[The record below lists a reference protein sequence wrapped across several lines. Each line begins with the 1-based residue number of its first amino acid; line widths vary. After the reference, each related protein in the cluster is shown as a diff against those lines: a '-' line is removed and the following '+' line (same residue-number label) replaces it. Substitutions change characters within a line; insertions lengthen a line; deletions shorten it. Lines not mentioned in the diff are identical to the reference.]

1 MNWDGM
7 YSTFDADGSDWF
19 EDLNERHMSDDTL
32 DIVRSARSEAHN
44 FVDFTF
50 SDSEREDLEV
60 IELKSFVDEKFPA
73 DSQELELRMAIERA
87 IEAVES

>member
-1 MNWDGM
+1 M

-19 EDLNERHMSDDTL
+19 EDLNEWHMSDDTL

-50 SDSEREDLEV
+50 SDTERGYLEV
-60 IELKSFVDEKFPA
+60 VELKSYADEYIEKLEA
-73 DSQELELRMAIERA
+73 DGVLEYYEKYDI
-87 IEAVES
+87 V